1 MKLILLGIAL
11 ILWGYAVNSITSGL
25 GVLVFISL
33 VSGLGLAIAGAVYK
47 EHK

>member
-11 ILWGYAVNSITSGL
+11 ILWGYVVNSVEAGL

-33 VSGLGLAIAGAVYK
+33 VSGLGLAIAGAVYQERK
-47 EHK
+47 